1 MPSDSYHESH
11 IKKLLDPE
19 YSSLYIE
26 TSLEETIKDRNITAF
41 LRALRNVL
49 EAADR
54 RQTTVSE
61 VYLLREHVY
70 QTLLKKQNLT
80 VEEAAFALKE
90 VGIIPEAGLVEA

>member
-26 TSLEETIKDRNITAF
+26 TSLEETIKDRNIMAF